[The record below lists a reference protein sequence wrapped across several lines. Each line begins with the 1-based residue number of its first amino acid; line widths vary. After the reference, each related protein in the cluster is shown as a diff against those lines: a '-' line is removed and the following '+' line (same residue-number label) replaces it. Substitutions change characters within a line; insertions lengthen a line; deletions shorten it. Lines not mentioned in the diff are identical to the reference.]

1 MSARHVYLVVKQ
13 HSLHFFRLLTAIV
26 KLIKIKSVIF
36 RPFVLDYFNGIRG
49 RYVWDHTITLK
60 PKSKIA
66 TKLFPFTDTLMLPLK
81 QKKCFWQ
88 KNLTGSSF
96 SYTRTLT
103 YYCDAVF
110 LD

>member
-36 RPFVLDYFNGIRG
+36 RQFVLDYFNGIRG

-81 QKKCFWQ
+81 QKKLLLAKESHGIQF
-88 KNLTGSSF
+88 
-96 SYTRTLT
+96 
-103 YYCDAVF
+103 
-110 LD
+110 